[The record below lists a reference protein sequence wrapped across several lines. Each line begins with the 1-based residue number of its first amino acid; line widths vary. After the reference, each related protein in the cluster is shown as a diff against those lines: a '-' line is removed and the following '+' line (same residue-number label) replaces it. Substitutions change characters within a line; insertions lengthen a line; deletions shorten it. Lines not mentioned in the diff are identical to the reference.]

1 MVDNFRLLGRA
12 MAKALQDNRMLDLPL
27 APAFYKLALGQVS
40 WPTTPNRAQE
50 KKPGC
55 EPQIGVMLLL
65 VAWLRMLLWAGC
77 LCVWEPFCCLPERG
91 WWWWGVQELD
101 LHDLVSLD
109 PALGQQVEQL
119 DLLIRRHKHRQQA
132 GGATGG
138 ADLLLG
144 GASVEELCLDFTL
157 PGYPEY
163 ELKEGGAE
171 CSVTLAN
178 LEEYVTL
185 LLQATLDTGVAP
197 QVDAFRT
204 GFNQVRH
211 PANRRNGA
219 PARFQLVTT
228 CCFPF

>member
-1 MVDNFRLLGRA
+1 VSMGALL
-12 MAKALQDNRMLDLPL
+12 
-27 APAFYKLALGQVS
+27 
-40 WPTTPNRAQE
+40 
-50 KKPGC
+50 
-55 EPQIGVMLLL
+55 
-65 VAWLRMLLWAGC
+65 C
-77 LCVWEPFCCLPERG
+77 LSERG

-101 LHDLVSLD
+101 LHDLLSLD

-119 DLLIRRHKHRQQA
+119 DLLIRRQKHRQQA

-211 PANRRNGA
+211 PANARISGSTCTL
-219 PARFQLVTT
+219 PACHRLLPLILTSAVRADLV
-228 CCFPF
+228 CGDCLGSALVP